1 MKIKLV
7 FLLSTFGLWA
17 NSQTYP
23 NIEIKAA
30 AFAEAL
36 VTEDFE
42 AAVDYFTPKVLA
54 QVDANKLK
62 EIWNQVQGQTG
73 VYQSK
78 EAVNVVEENATVV
91 SYQALTFANTILDL
105 KLAFDASES
114 VAGMLFVPHKIIEL
128 DLQETELFAEEE
140 ISVETG
146 KDIKLRGILT
156 LPKNKSKVPAIVLV
170 HGSGPNDMDETYGPN
185 KLFKDLAHSLAK
197 KGIAVIRYTKRT
209 KAYSGPP
216 QLDLNALTLYEETI
230 EDAISA
236 VDLAK
241 KDKRIDKKNIFV
253 LGHSLGGM
261 AAPRIGALAKN
272 TKGIIIMAGNARP
285 LEQLVLEQYNYLIN
299 EDSVIT
305 AEEESLIVNY
315 EGQLKELDNLKKNGK
330 TDGILP
336 LGLPTNYWQYLV
348 EYNQVKTALELD
360 KPILIIQGKR
370 DYQVTIKDY
379 QVWENAI
386 GSKKNVQ
393 FKLYEFLNHQ
403 MREGTGPSY
412 PAEYNIKSKLP
423 TYLVSDIA
431 AWVFAQK

>member
-1 MKIKLV
+1 MKTILA
-7 FLLSTFGLWA
+7 FILSTFSLWA

-23 NIEIKAA
+23 NIEIKAT

-36 VTEDFE
+36 VTEDFQT
-42 AAVDYFTPKVLA
+42 AVDFFTPEVLA

-62 EIWNQVQGQTG
+62 EIWNQIQGQTG
-73 VYQSK
+73 AYQSK
-78 EAVNVVEENATVV
+78 EAVNVLKEDAIVV

-128 DLQETELFAEEE
+128 DLQETELFSEEE
-140 ISVETG
+140 ITVKTG

-156 LPKNKSKVPAIVLV
+156 LPKNNDKVPAIVLV

-216 QLDLNALTLYEETI
+216 QLDINSLTLYEETI
-230 EDAISA
+230 EDATSA

-261 AAPRIGALAKN
+261 AVPRIGTLAKN
-272 TKGIIIMAGNARP
+272 AKGIIIMAGNARP
-285 LEQLVLEQYNYLIN
+285 LEQLVLEQYKYLIN

-305 AEEESLIVNY
+305 AEEESLVVNY
-315 EGQLKELDNLKKNGK
+315 EGQLKELDNLKKDGK

-336 LGLPTNYWQYLV
+336 LGLPANYWQYLV
-348 EYNQVKTALELD
+348 DYNQLKTAQELD
-360 KPILIIQGKR
+360 KPVLIIQGKR
-370 DYQVTIKDY
+370 DYQVTTKDY
-379 QVWENAI
+379 EIW
-386 GSKKNVQ
+386 KKTLGKKENVQ
-393 FKLYEFLNHQ
+393 FKLYELLNHQ

-412 PAEYNIKSKLP
+412 PSEYNIKSELP
-423 TYLVSDIA
+423 SYLVSDIA
-431 AWVFAQK
+431 TWIFAQK